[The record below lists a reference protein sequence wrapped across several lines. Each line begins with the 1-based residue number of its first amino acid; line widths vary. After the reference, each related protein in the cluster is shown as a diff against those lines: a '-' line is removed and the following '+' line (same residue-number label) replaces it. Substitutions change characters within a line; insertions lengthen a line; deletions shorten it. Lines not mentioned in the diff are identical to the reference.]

1 VTETSPLAD
10 PQVST
15 AASTTPIPPAPVTN
29 VFPEPPPSP
38 AAFDFATGLTY
49 HRADGNRLASGL
61 GAVPVADPLDI
72 PLDGRPIWVVA
83 APLGQDSVWV
93 AVLDD
98 GRVQSFQ
105 LSGRDAIP
113 ITLSPEVLPLG
124 MPPVLF
130 VDGDLVQL
138 LSNPSAEAST
148 LTHPV
153 RLTQPSDRIVFLE
166 TLGDLVIWDGREIS
180 RLPVTGLPDARILAD
195 EKERL
200 LFLAGPSTRYQHG
213 VLGDAVEATTITSV
227 EISPTVG
234 VARRIEVEEPDVI
247 EGIAPIWADLTGD
260 GRREIIVTLSN
271 ETLGARIAVYD
282 EAGRLIASSAP
293 IGRGFR
299 WRHQLA
305 VAPFGPGG
313 ELELAAVL
321 TPHIGGHAEF
331 FRLSGDRLELVAS
344 AAGFSSHVLGSRNL
358 DIGLAGDF
366 DGDGQV
372 ELVVPDQ
379 TLQTLNGVR
388 RISQG
393 ADIAWT
399 VPVGGR
405 ITTNLAAVTMAGGRL
420 VMGSGHDDRT
430 LRIWLP

>member
-1 VTETSPLAD
+1 VTEISPLAD
-10 PQVST
+10 SQVST
-15 AASTTPIPPAPVTN
+15 TASTTPIPPAPVTN

-38 AAFDFATGLTY
+38 AAFDFAIGLTY

-282 EAGRLIASSAP
+282 EAGRL
-293 IGRGFR
+293 
-299 WRHQLA
+299 HQLA